1 MTQIASTTNL
11 WLLALVGGIIG
22 AIINTLIA
30 LIAPGIIGQP
40 LQAPNPSTKTLE
52 AIPLFAVIA
61 ASLIPAFLGAGFLVL
76 LQRFTT
82 NPLQKF
88 QIIAVTFAL
97 LSLISPM
104 TLPINLGGKMA
115 LSLMHLVAAA
125 SIVWS
130 LSRARKA

>member
-1 MTQIASTTNL
+1 MTQTASTTNL

-22 AIINTLIA
+22 ATANTLIA

-40 LQAPNPSTKTLE
+40 LQAPNPSTNTLE

-76 LQRFTT
+76 LQKFTK

-88 QIIAVTFAL
+88 QLIAIVLAL

-104 TLPINLGGKMA
+104 TLPTNLGGKMA
-115 LSLMHLVAAA
+115 LGLMHLVAAT
-125 SIVWS
+125 SIVWA